1 MNGDNPDEKKI
12 KLLQLKCHEFGKME
26 EELTKMEHDIEISYP
41 EFNEPDDK
49 PKKKSQRGSA
59 YWFDRH
65 LRCLHDL
72 RIIEDHKKKMH
83 DIEKEIQD
91 EIKSAHQ

>member
-12 KLLQLKCHEFGKME
+12 KLLLLKCHEFGKME

-49 PKKKSQRGSA
+49 PKQKSQCGSK

-72 RIIEDHKKKMH
+72 RLIEDHKKKMR

-91 EIKSAHQ
+91 EIKNVHQ